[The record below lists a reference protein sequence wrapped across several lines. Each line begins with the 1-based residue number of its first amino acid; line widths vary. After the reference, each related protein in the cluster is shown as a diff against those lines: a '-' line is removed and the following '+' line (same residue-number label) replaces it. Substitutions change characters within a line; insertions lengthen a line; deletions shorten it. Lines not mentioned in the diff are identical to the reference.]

1 MNPTHKLLRS
11 NVMRVSIAVVCSA
24 FAGTTIIC
32 SAQSAT
38 PAVMATPTGLDIQI
52 DDVARFYRV
61 YNGANHHPTAE
72 QLQRDYIDPGSD
84 GLHRLAQLRNVT
96 GVSIAVAIA
105 KHPQIYADARR
116 SMAFLAPVRRRVAA
130 ALHKLG
136 QLYPEAEFPPVT
148 IAVGRGKPVGV
159 TDAKGVMIGLE
170 ALSAV
175 TWLEPN
181 IEDRFVH
188 VIAHEY
194 AHVQQA
200 LRAPALYNDP
210 RPTVLEESLIEGAAE
225 FTAELTSG
233 SVSDTDLKQIT
244 KGREKE
250 IETAFVADKD
260 KTDLSKWLYNGT
272 LTKPGDLGY
281 WVGYRIIKSYY
292 QHSSDK
298 RQALR
303 QILEMTDPKALLA
316 RSGWYPGM
324 RLQ

>member
-1 MNPTHKLLRS
+1 MSPTHKLLRS
-11 NVMRVSIAVVCSA
+11 NIQRVAIAIVRSA

-32 SAQSAT
+32 SAQSPT
-38 PAVMATPTGLDIQI
+38 PPVMATGLDIQI

-61 YNGANHHPTAE
+61 YNRANGHPTAE
-72 QLQRDYIDPGSD
+72 QLQHDYIDPGSD

-96 GVSIAVAIA
+96 GVSIAEAIA
-105 KHPQIYADARR
+105 KHPEIYADARR
-116 SMAFLAPVRRRVAA
+116 SLVFLASVRRRVIV

-170 ALSAV
+170 ALGAV

-194 AHVQQA
+194 GHVQQA

-210 RPTVLEESLIEGAAE
+210 RPTVLEASLIEGAAE

-244 KGREKE
+244 KGREQE
-250 IETAFVADKD
+250 LETAFVADQD

-292 QHSSDK
+292 QHSRDK

-316 RSGWYPGM
+316 KSGWYPGI

>member
-11 NVMRVSIAVVCSA
+11 NVKRVSIAVVCA
-24 FAGTTIIC
+24 LAGATIIC

-38 PAVMATPTGLDIQI
+38 PPVMASPTGLDIHI
-52 DDVARFYRV
+52 DDVARFYQV
-61 YNGANHHPTAE
+61 YNGANGHPTAE
-72 QLQRDYIDPGSD
+72 QLQHDYIDPGSD

-96 GVSIAVAIA
+96 GVSMAEAIA

-170 ALSAV
+170 ALGAV

-200 LRAPALYNDP
+200 LRAPAVYNDP

>member
-1 MNPTHKLLRS
+1 MHKLLRS
-11 NVMRVSIAVVCSA
+11 DVKRVSIAVVCSA
-24 FAGTTIIC
+24 FAHTTMIC

-38 PAVMATPTGLDIQI
+38 PPVVTTPTGLDIQI

-61 YNGANHHPTAE
+61 YNGASGHPTAD
-72 QLQRDYIDPGSD
+72 QLQHDYLDPGSD

-96 GVSIAVAIA
+96 GASMAEAIA

-116 SMAFLAPVRRRVAA
+116 SMAFLPPVRRRVAA

-170 ALSAV
+170 ALGAV

-210 RPTVLEESLIEGAAE
+210 SPTVLEESLIEGAAE

-281 WVGYRIIKSYY
+281 WVGYRIVKSYY
-292 QHSSDK
+292 QHARDK

-303 QILEMTDPKALLA
+303 QILKMTDPKAFLA
-316 RSGWYPGM
+316 KSGWYPGI